1 MLGEFLNPYYFQ
13 VASFVLINIMLGI
26 SIYITLSTG
35 QLSLGNA
42 GFMAIGAYTTALLT
56 VNYDV
61 PLIIGVIAGTLLAG
75 VFGMIVGIPA
85 LRLHGVFLAIATLG
99 LGEIIRVVLVNADSI
114 TNGSIG
120 ISGIP
125 GIGDVVFE
133 IFESWGFDPEMIG
146 LAKNE
151 FSFLTTFFVLL
162 VILIGI
168 VWFFVRQNHSRI
180 GRAFAAIRMDEE
192 AAKSMGINITYYKV
206 LSFAQSA
213 IIAGFAG
220 ALYAHVL
227 SFISPGEFSYHR
239 AIEILIYSV
248 FGGSE
253 VIGGAIFGGFFLTV
267 LPETLRF
274 ISDYRYMLYG
284 IILVALMAYRPQGI
298 IDVRLIRRVRSYWK
312 KRKVNKHGIKGD

>member
-1 MLGEFLNPYYFQ
+1 MLEELLNPYYFQ
-13 VASFVLINIMLGI
+13 VATFVLINIMLGI

-56 VNYDV
+56 VNYGV
-61 PLIIGVIAGTLLAG
+61 PLIVGILAGTLLAG
-75 VFGMIVGIPA
+75 VFGVIVGIPA

-99 LGEIIRVVLVNADSI
+99 LGEVIRVVLVNADGI
-114 TNGSIG
+114 TNGAIG
-120 ISGIP
+120 VAGIP
-125 GIGDVVFE
+125 RIGNEILDVLG
-133 IFESWGFDPEMIG
+133 SWGFEPERFG
-146 LAKNE
+146 LTSNE
-151 FSFLTTFFVLL
+151 FIFIAMFLVLL
-162 VILIGI
+162 VIVIGV

-192 AAKSMGINITYYKV
+192 AAKTMGINITYYKV
-206 LSFAQSA
+206 LSFAESA
-213 IIAGFAG
+213 VVAGFAG

-267 LPETLRF
+267 LPEALRF

-298 IDVRLIRRVRSYWK
+298 IDVRLIRSVQAFWR
-312 KRKVNKHGIKGD
+312 KRKVNKHGSKGE

>member
-56 VNYDV
+56 VDYDV
-61 PLIIGVIAGTLLAG
+61 PLIVGVIAGTLLAG
-75 VFGMIVGIPA
+75 IFGMLVGIPA

-99 LGEIIRVVLVNADSI
+99 LGEIIRVVLVNADDI

-125 GIGDVVFE
+125 SIGDFLLE
-133 IFESWGFDPEMIG
+133 RFESWGFDPEMIG
-146 LAKNE
+146 LANNE
-151 FSFLTTFFVLL
+151 FMFLSNFFVLL
-162 VILIGI
+162 VITIGI

-213 IIAGFAG
+213 IVAGFAG
-220 ALYAHVL
+220 ALYAHVI
-227 SFISPGEFSYHR
+227 SFISPEEFSYHR
-239 AIEILIYSV
+239 AIDILIYSV

-284 IILVALMAYRPQGI
+284 VILVALMAYRPQGI
-298 IDVRLIRRVRSYWK
+298 IDVRLIRRVRAFWHRK
-312 KRKVNKHGIKGD
+312 KVNKHGFKGD